1 MISLGN
7 KRYQEHLKHDKE
19 LESLINKNKATTDA
33 RLDRMAA
40 HFAQELDKVRG
51 TMKKNRAHATHM
63 LKKETGKLYAAIAK
77 GEKLQAKT
85 NAALSAQTRQARL
98 DIQDA
103 LRAAKKDFGK
113 RLGALHT
120 TVVKNNKKFE
130 KKMDKL
136 TGIVRANA
144 VKSAKGR
151 AMLASVMKSNKEE
164 LKASVAKALAR
175 GESRMAAAESKLKDL
190 NAKTKAS
197 MNTRITAQIS
207 KYAKQA
213 ASQIEGLRLSSKE
226 ARSEMRKEMLYA
238 VRSAAA
244 LAKSN
249 LVAATKDA
257 KAKFAAA
264 AKNAAARAA
273 LAGKIAADKKFAA
286 RALKDAVGG
295 LTRSLL
301 ALKTETSK
309 KIKKTNNKVGAY
321 ADRLAAQAKAVDA
334 AMKANVASLSSK
346 IAAARASVKAATGAA
361 NAASAA
367 RFGAVLKEVGAAMT
381 AAKKA
386 SQDKFSKLYARMA
399 AARKTADTDLKAAV
413 VTINDKIAKQAALAD
428 SRFSKTVK
436 DISAARKEAASEVAQ
451 ARKSFSTS
459 LAAVT
464 AAVKDQETR
473 LSGEIQ
479 VVSGEVL
486 SHKASQIRVN
496 RHTQAELKRI
506 TKLANARHSES
517 VRARGK
523 LRAIL
528 NENKR
533 AAHEEVVALDGLFKG
548 KIAKIRAQAAA
559 NSLAAARDLS
569 AASKGMYE
577 KLARNQLEMTAANNA
592 NAAAIASYSSKAAA
606 ATATAK
612 ANMNGALNNLANTVA
627 SNQKHVEKGL
637 EVLTGVVR
645 SYKAAGKADR
655 ALIRAQTKAIGQ
667 DLNKRIVRA
676 IQIGEAK
683 ARRVANRARVNL
695 AATKKALLIE
705 ISERVEATADKL
717 FKTIQGNHKTIA
729 DNYLSFKAY
738 AVTASSKITQY
749 VIKGKGKNL
758 SSLGDLLV
766 NVAAL
771 SSVKA
776 KKAEGIG
783 AGSSTLPA
791 VFTNKKIKV
800 ANVVSK
806 INGLVNEYAQVCNGV
821 RMRWPMGLGKY
832 LLLKAESSMLSKG
845 VLQVDK
851 VSNHAGNWVFI
862 NGRAV
867 GLSNKLNDFESIAV
881 RMGHYEA
888 TLAKLTASLSGKG
901 MKIKKPFRVNPP
913 EWPGN

>member
-1 MISLGN
+1 
-7 KRYQEHLKHDKE
+7 
-19 LESLINKNKATTDA
+19 
-33 RLDRMAA
+33 MAA

-164 LKASVAKALAR
+164 LKASVAKAIAR

-264 AKNAAARAA
+264 SNKEAAAAAKNAAARAA

-309 KIKKTNNKVGAY
+309 KIKKTNSKVGAY

-399 AARKTADTDLKAAV
+399 AARKTADTNLKAAV

-459 LAAVT
+459 LASVT

-559 NSLAAARDLS
+559 N
-569 AASKGMYE
+569 
-577 KLARNQLEMTAANNA
+577 
-592 NAAAIASYSSKAAA
+592 ASYSSKAAA

-655 ALIRAQTKAIGQ
+655 ALIRSETKAIGQ

-766 NVAAL
+766 NVAAM
-771 SSVKA
+771 SSVTA

-783 AGSSTLPA
+783 AGSNTLPA
-791 VFTNKKIKV
+791 VFTVKNVKV
-800 ANVVSK
+800 SNSVSK
-806 INGLVNEYAQVCNGV
+806 INGLVNEYSSVCNGV

-832 LLLKAESSMLSKG
+832 LLLKLQQSMLSKG

-867 GLSNKLNDFESIAV
+867 GLSNKLNDFESLAV

-888 TLAKLTASLSGKG
+888 TLAKLTAKLSGKVG
-901 MKIKKPFRVNPP
+901 KTIMKKPFRAAPP